1 MNTAEKLA
9 LMSEKTAHI
18 QQGGGAKAIE
28 KQHNM
33 GKQTARE
40 RIQMLLDEG
49 TFIELDTFVAH
60 RNLNLQGKDIP
71 ADGVVTG
78 YGKIDGRTVFV
89 FAQDFTVQGGA
100 LGEMHAKKIC
110 KALDMAAQ
118 AGAPLI
124 GLNDSGGARIQEAVD
139 ALSGYGQIFYRN
151 SVYSGK
157 IPQISVIMGPCAG
170 GAVYSP
176 ALTDFIL
183 MVEKESQMFITG
195 PAVIKA
201 TTGEEIT
208 VEELGGTDTH
218 TATSGVA
225 HLAAADEASALKAV
239 RDILSY
245 LPSSAKEKPPVL
257 PYTPGDEIR
266 PELDALIPDSA
277 RHPYDIHDVIDQIFD
292 PGSFLE
298 IQPVYADNIVVGF
311 ARVAG
316 RSVGIIANQ
325 PYSMGGCLDVN
336 ASDKASRFIQCCDA
350 FNVPLV
356 NLVDVPGFLPG
367 VDQEFA
373 GIIRHGAKLL
383 YVYSVAQT
391 PKITIVLRKAYG
403 GSYLAMCSKDLGAD
417 VLLAWPTAEIAVMG
431 ADGAVNVIYRKEIE
445 AAADK
450 AATRAEKIE
459 EYASRYETPYIA
471 AERGFVDM
479 LIRPADTRRYLIE
492 SLIMLENKPRQTQIR
507 GNMPL

>member
-9 LMSEKTAHI
+9 LMLEKTAHI
-18 QQGGGAKAIE
+18 RRCGGPKAVE
-28 KQHNM
+28 KQHSL

-40 RIQMLLDEG
+40 RVQMLLDEG
-49 TFIELDTFVAH
+49 SFVELDTFVAH
-60 RNLNLQGKDIP
+60 RCTSLQGKDIP
-71 ADGVVTG
+71 GDGVVTG
-78 YGKIDGRTVFV
+78 YGKINGRTVFV

-110 KALDMAAQ
+110 KALDMAAG
-118 AGAPLI
+118 AGVPVI

-139 ALSGYGQIFYRN
+139 ALAGYGQIFYRN

-201 TTGEEIT
+201 TTGEEISG
-208 VEELGGTDTH
+208 EELGGTDTH
-218 TATSGVA
+218 TSISGVA
-225 HLAAADEASALKAV
+225 HLAAPDEASALRTV

-245 LPSSAKEKPPVL
+245 LPSSAAEKPPIL
-257 PYTPGDEIR
+257 PYTAGEESR
-266 PELDALIPDSA
+266 PELDVLVPDNS
-277 RHPYDIHDVIDQIFD
+277 RHPYDIHDVIDQIAD
-292 PGSFLE
+292 PGAFLE
-298 IQPVYADNIVVGF
+298 IQPAYADNIVVGF
-311 ARVAG
+311 ARVGG

-325 PYSMGGCLDVN
+325 PYSIAGCLDVN

-350 FNVPLV
+350 FNVPLL

-367 VDQEFA
+367 VDQEYA

-391 PKITIVLRKAYG
+391 PKITVVLRKAYG

-417 VLLAWPTAEIAVMG
+417 VVLAWPTAEIAVMG
-431 ADGAVNVIYRKEIE
+431 ADGAVNVIYRREID
-445 AAADK
+445 AAEDK
-450 AATRAEKIE
+450 AAARAEKVK
-459 EYASRYETPYIA
+459 EYSDRYETPYIA

-479 LIRPADTRRYLIE
+479 LIRPSDTRRYIIE
-492 SLIMLENKPRQTQIR
+492 SLVMLENKPRKDQVR

>member
-1 MNTAEKLA
+1 MNTAEKLT
-9 LMSEKTAHI
+9 LMTEKAAHI
-18 QQGGGAKAIE
+18 RQSGGAKAVE
-28 KQHNM
+28 KQHTA

-40 RIQMLLDEG
+40 RVQMLLDEG
-49 TFIELDTFVAH
+49 TFMELDTFVAH
-60 RNLNLQGKDIP
+60 RCEGLQGKDIP
-71 ADGVVTG
+71 GDGVVTG

-100 LGEMHAKKIC
+100 LGEMHAQKIC
-110 KALDMAAQ
+110 KALDMAAG
-118 AGAPLI
+118 AGVPVI

-139 ALSGYGQIFYRN
+139 ALAGYGQIFYRN
-151 SVYSGK
+151 SMYSGK

-176 ALTDFIL
+176 ALTDFVL
-183 MVEKESQMFITG
+183 MVEKESKMFITG

-201 TTGEEIT
+201 TTGEEIGA
-208 VEELGGTDTH
+208 EELGGADTH
-218 TATSGVA
+218 TMTSGVA
-225 HLAAADEASALKAV
+225 HLAAPDEASALQAV

-245 LPSSAKEKPPVL
+245 LPSSAKEKPPAL
-257 PYTPGDEIR
+257 PYVPGDEAR
-266 PELDALIPDSA
+266 PELDTLIPDLA
-277 RHPYDIHDVIDQIFD
+277 KEAYDIHDVIGQIFD
-292 PGSFLE
+292 ADSFLE
-298 IQPVYADNIVVGF
+298 IQPAYADNIVIGF

-336 ASDKASRFIQCCDA
+336 ASDKAARFIQCCDA

-367 VDQEFA
+367 VDQEYS

-383 YVYSVAQT
+383 YVYSVAQA
-391 PKITIVLRKAYG
+391 PKITVVLRKAYG
-403 GSYLAMCSKDLGAD
+403 GSYLAMCSKDLRAD
-417 VLLAWPTAEIAVMG
+417 VVLAWPTAEIAVMG
-431 ADGAVNVIYRKEIE
+431 ADGAVNVIYRREIDAAEDKE
-445 AAADK
+445 AA
-450 AATRAEKIE
+450 RAEKVKAYSE
-459 EYASRYETPYIA
+459 RYETPYIA

-479 LIRPADTRRYLIE
+479 LIRPSDTRRCLIE
-492 SLIMLENKPRQTQIR
+492 SLIMLENKPRQEQIR